1 VRSALLPGD
10 ADHLRF
16 SRGQRH
22 PPPRALRRLD
32 LQRHGGLRAG
42 RARGGGA
49 RRRATRGRLVSGET
63 PHVSIVIPIY
73 NEEGILRGSVLE
85 LEEKMR
91 RFGWSY
97 ELLLCE
103 NGSRDRTVEIGK
115 ELEAEHPQVRMLSVG
130 EPNYGLAMKQGI
142 LEARGR
148 YVICDEID
156 LLDTEFYARAMALLE
171 RSDTGLVVGA
181 KAMVGSNDQRPLF
194 RRAATRIYN
203 GLLRAVCRY
212 PGTDTH
218 GLKAFRR
225 EALLD
230 TARRCVLDR
239 DVFASEFV
247 IRAHREGKKVVEIPF
262 AVREKRP
269 PSIRLLKRVP
279 HVVKS
284 VARLAISVR
293 RG

>member
-1 VRSALLPGD
+1 MSEAD
-10 ADHLRF
+10 AAPHL
-16 SRGQRH
+16 
-22 PPPRALRRLD
+22 
-32 LQRHGGLRAG
+32 
-42 RARGGGA
+42 
-49 RRRATRGRLVSGET
+49 T
-63 PHVSIVIPIY
+63 IVIPVY

-85 LEEKMR
+85 LEEKLR

-103 NGSRDRTVEIGK
+103 NGSRDRTVAIGR
-115 ELEAEHPQVRMLSVG
+115 ELAAEHPQVRMLSVG
-130 EPNYGLAMKQGI
+130 APNYGLAMKQGI

-171 RSDTGLVVGA
+171 RSDTDLVVGS
-181 KAMVGSNDQRPLF
+181 KAMVGSNDQRQLF

-203 GLLRAVCRY
+203 GMLRVVCDY

-239 DVFASEFV
+239 DVFASELV

-269 PSIRLLKRVP
+269 PSIRLVARVP
-279 HVVKS
+279 HVIKS
-284 VARLAISVR
+284 VAKLAVSVR
-293 RG
+293 HAGED

>member
-1 VRSALLPGD
+1 MTEPG
-10 ADHLRF
+10 A
-16 SRGQRH
+16 
-22 PPPRALRRLD
+22 A
-32 LQRHGGLRAG
+32 
-42 RARGGGA
+42 
-49 RRRATRGRLVSGET
+49 
-63 PHVSIVIPIY
+63 PHVSIVIPVY
-73 NEEGILRGSVLE
+73 NEEGILQGSVLE
-85 LEEKMR
+85 LEQKLR
-91 RFGWSY
+91 RFGWTY
-97 ELLLCE
+97 ELLLSE

-115 ELEAEHPQVRMLSVG
+115 ELEADHAQVRMLSVG
-130 EPNYGLAMKQGI
+130 EPNYGRAMRQGI

-148 YVICDEID
+148 FVICDEID

-171 RSDTGLVVGA
+171 RSDTDLVVGS

-203 GLLRAVCRY
+203 GMLRAVCRY

-230 TARRCVLDR
+230 TARRCRLDR

-247 IRAHREGKKVVEIPF
+247 IRAHRERKKVMEIPF

-269 PSIRLLKRVP
+269 PSIRLMTRVP
-279 HVVKS
+279 HVIRS
-284 VARLAISVR
+284 VAKLAVSVR
-293 RG
+293 RNGDS

>member
-1 VRSALLPGD
+1 MSEAP
-10 ADHLRF
+10 RF
-16 SRGQRH
+16 SD
-22 PPPRALRRLD
+22 A
-32 LQRHGGLRAG
+32 
-42 RARGGGA
+42 
-49 RRRATRGRLVSGET
+49 
-63 PHVSIVIPIY
+63 PHVSIVIPVY

-85 LEEKMR
+85 LEEKLR

-103 NGSRDRTVEIGK
+103 NGSRDRTIEIGR
-115 ELEAEHPQVRMLSVG
+115 ELEVEHPQVRMLSVG
-130 EPNYGLAMKQGI
+130 QPNYGLAMKQGI
-142 LEARGR
+142 LEARGTF
-148 YVICDEID
+148 IISDEID

-171 RSDTGLVVGA
+171 RSDTDLVVGS
-181 KAMVGSNDQRPLF
+181 KAMVGSHDQRPLF
-194 RRAATRIYN
+194 RRAATRVYN
-203 GLLRAVCRY
+203 GMLRMVCRF

-225 EALLD
+225 EALLE

-269 PSIRLLKRVP
+269 PSINLLKRVP
-279 HVVKS
+279 HVIKS
-284 VARLAISVR
+284 VAKLAVSVR
-293 RG
+293 RS